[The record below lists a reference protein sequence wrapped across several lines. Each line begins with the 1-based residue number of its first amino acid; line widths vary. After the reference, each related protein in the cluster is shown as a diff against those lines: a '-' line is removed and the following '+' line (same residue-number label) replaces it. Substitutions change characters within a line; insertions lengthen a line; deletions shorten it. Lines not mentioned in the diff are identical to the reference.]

1 MKKAVKRVSALLCA
15 VVLACSMLV
24 ITASAAYGRFEGG
37 STLYTG
43 KGTYASSWST
53 MFKGDGIT
61 KITISRSSS
70 KAPNVSMSVSWSRAG
85 YLCPVNLYFT
95 GGNRGT
101 YYYYLKLWNN
111 NTLLATQTIKFTNNV
126 W

>member
-1 MKKAVKRVSALLCA
+1 MKSIFKRLSALLCA
-15 VVLACSMLV
+15 LVLMASMFAV
-24 ITASAAYGRFEGG
+24 TAFAAYGTFNGG
-37 STLYTG
+37 SRLYTG
-43 KGTYASSWST
+43 KGTYGSSYST

-70 KAPNVSMSVSWSRAG
+70 NAPNVSMSVQWQRAG

-95 GGNRGT
+95 GGKRGT
-101 YYYYLKLWNN
+101 YNYYLKLWNN
-111 NTLLATQTIKFTNNV
+111 NTLLATQTIQFTNNV